1 MTRIKHGDKINLR
14 KRKLKGGE
22 QMFDKRRFMA
32 QLALSGVTLR
42 ELAAKLGINET
53 TLYRKLNDDG
63 RFSRKEINE
72 IIDFLRIDDPTPI
85 FFAS

>member
-1 MTRIKHGDKINLR
+1 
-14 KRKLKGGE
+14 
-22 QMFDKRRFMA
+22 MFDKRRFMA